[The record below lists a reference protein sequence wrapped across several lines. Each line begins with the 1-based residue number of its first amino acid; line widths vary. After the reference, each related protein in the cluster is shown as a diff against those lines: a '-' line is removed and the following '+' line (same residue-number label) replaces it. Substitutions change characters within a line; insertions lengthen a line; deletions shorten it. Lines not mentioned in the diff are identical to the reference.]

1 MATVLA
7 TSCQS
12 CSRQHAT
19 LPRHDDGSG
28 QRVVSA
34 MKIKQSCRPGLLGLD
49 VIYAG
54 MRPAQ
59 SARATPSFSISA
71 NSHFSTWVNSYGIK
85 AATQREW
92 NDGLAPVDRLA
103 ASLERFAR

>member
-59 SARATPSFSISA
+59 SGIATPTSLISA
-71 NSHFSTWVNSYGIK
+71 KSHSSTW
-85 AATQREW
+85 
-92 NDGLAPVDRLA
+92 
-103 ASLERFAR
+103 